1 MRQMTK
7 GTENHGN
14 TEMITGH
21 ISKEEWMKFSQGV
34 MSPQEEEELYTHV
47 GTCTYCAEQFANI
60 VEVDFFAEPPKYLFE
75 EIIDR
80 SKRADVQA
88 AVTVRKTSKKMKL
101 LFYSLKVGF
110 AVAASIFLLTMT
122 TVIQETAIELPKEV
136 PVKTEMSVTKKLNQ
150 GSSEITSRL
159 QDITNQV
166 FRFEWKEKKK

>member
-1 MRQMTK
+1 MTK
-7 GTENHGN
+7 ETGNHGN
-14 TEMITGH
+14 TDLNTGH

-34 MSPQEEEELYTHV
+34 MTSEEEGKLYTHV

-75 EIIDR
+75 EIMDR

-110 AVAASIFLLTMT
+110 AVAASIFLLTVT
-122 TVIQETAIELPKEV
+122 TAVQETTIELPKEV
-136 PVKTEMSVTKKLNQ
+136 PVKTEVSVAKKLNQ
-150 GSSEITSRL
+150 GSSKITSRL
-159 QDITNQV
+159 QNITNQV
-166 FRFEWKEKKK
+166 LRFDWKEEKK